1 MSSIPQNYSSNQGIN
16 SSGISNRSLDAMQQN
31 DIIAQLKSQIFD
43 LEQNEKNY
51 EALLSKYK
59 TLSNDTS
66 ILNEEKIRL
75 EYELKQKTETSNKI
89 ICDLQTENENLQ
101 NALNE
106 KLATNK
112 TLYNDNNNLFASLEQ
127 KNCENEKLRNA
138 LQERDDIIDKLSDEK
153 KIMKKQFQCLQKQK
167 IKTNK
172 IYKN

>member
-153 KIMKKQFQCLQKQK
+153 KK
-167 IKTNK
+167 
-172 IYKN
+172 